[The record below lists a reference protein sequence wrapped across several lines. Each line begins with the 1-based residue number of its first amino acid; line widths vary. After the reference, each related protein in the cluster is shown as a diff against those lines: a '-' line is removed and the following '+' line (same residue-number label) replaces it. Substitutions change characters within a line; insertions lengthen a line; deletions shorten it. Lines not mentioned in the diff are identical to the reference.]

1 LCELSF
7 YSSPGSQLTKH
18 LKNEK
23 TNKTNS
29 NQNHSNHTQMYTP
42 CVDEGICVAVMQTTT
57 KQTKITKKNQQL
69 KNIFKGKFRKKR
81 ILKHAC
87 VIKIEKHCDSDTLK
101 TQTEMQANRSIHK
114 E

>member
-1 LCELSF
+1 
-7 YSSPGSQLTKH
+7 
-18 LKNEK
+18 
-23 TNKTNS
+23 
-29 NQNHSNHTQMYTP
+29 MYTP

-57 KQTKITKKNQQL
+57 KQTKITKKKQQQQL

-87 VIKIEKHCDSDTLK
+87 VIKIEKHCDTLK